1 MSAPRTS
8 GRAGADR
15 ADDDRHGADAA
26 RRGSR
31 RGTALRVAGLA
42 VVVVALIWVAATVR
56 LPELDDL
63 RERIEG
69 FGWWSWLAF
78 VAAYAVVALTPIPVT
93 IMALLGGLLFGVV
106 AGSLLSVV
114 GAVIGSVGAYWIA
127 RAIGRTTVMRLLG
140 RHARKLEDRLDE
152 SSGFAAVFTLRV
164 MPGMPYWPVNYGA
177 GALGVPSRV
186 FSIASLVASV
196 PGQVSLVS
204 IGAFIAAP
212 SFWSGAVV
220 VLAWGVVLG
229 FTIWAWRSWR
239 GKAEHSLPGEPDPS
253 DTAAG

>member
-1 MSAPRTS
+1 MSATRAP
-8 GRAGADR
+8 GRSDASRD
-15 ADDDRHGADAA
+15 GADAA

-31 RGTALRVAGLA
+31 HGTVLRVAALVA
-42 VVVVALIWVAATVR
+42 IAVALIWVAVTVR
-56 LPELDDL
+56 LPDLDAL

-69 FGWWSWLAF
+69 FGWWSGLVFA
-78 VAAYAVVALTPIPVT
+78 AAYAVVALTPIPVT
-93 IMALLGGLLFGVV
+93 IMALLGGLLFGIV

-114 GAVIGSVGAYWIA
+114 GAVIGSIGAYWIA

-140 RHARKLEDRLDE
+140 RHAEKLERRLDE
-152 SSGFAAVFTLRV
+152 RSGFAAVFTLRV

-220 VLAWGVVLG
+220 VIAWGIVLA

-239 GKAEHSLPGEPDPS
+239 GKSERSLPGEPDPS
-253 DTAAG
+253 VG

>member
-1 MSAPRTS
+1 MSATRAP
-8 GRAGADR
+8 GRSDAGRD
-15 ADDDRHGADAA
+15 GAQSVG
-26 RRGSR
+26 RGSR
-31 RGTALRVAGLA
+31 RGTILRIAALVA
-42 VVVVALIWVAATVR
+42 VVAAIIWVAATVR
-56 LPELDDL
+56 LPDLDDL
-63 RERIEG
+63 RAQIEG
-69 FGWWSWLAF
+69 FGWWSWLVF

-93 IMALLGGLLFGVV
+93 IMALVGGLLFGVL

-114 GAVIGSVGAYWIA
+114 GAVIGSIGAYWIA
-127 RAIGRTTVMRLLG
+127 RAVGRTTVMRLLG
-140 RHARKLEDRLDE
+140 RHAQKLEDRLDE

-212 SFWSGAVV
+212 SFWAGAVV
-220 VLAWGVVLG
+220 VIAWGVVLG

-253 DTAAG
+253 DTSAG

>member
-1 MSAPRTS
+1 MPATRDPGRS
-8 GRAGADR
+8 GT
-15 ADDDRHGADAA
+15 DAA

-31 RGTALRVAGLA
+31 HGTALRVAALVA
-42 VVVVALIWVAATVR
+42 VAVAIIWVAATVR
-56 LPELDDL
+56 LPDLDDL

-69 FGWWSWLAF
+69 FGWWSWLVF
-78 VAAYAVVALTPIPVT
+78 IAAYAVVALTPIPVT

-106 AGSLLSVV
+106 AGSLLSVI
-114 GAVIGSVGAYWIA
+114 GAVIGSIGAYWIA
-127 RAIGRTTVMRLLG
+127 RALGRTTIMRLLG
-140 RHARKLEDRLDE
+140 RHAEKLEDRLDE

-177 GALGVPSRV
+177 GALGVPSRM

-196 PGQVSLVS
+196 PGQVSLVA

-220 VLAWGVVLG
+220 VLSWAVVLG

-253 DTAAG
+253 DG

>member
-1 MSAPRTS
+1 MPTARAPGRS
-8 GRAGADR
+8 GTDAG
-15 ADDDRHGADAA
+15 
-26 RRGSR
+26 RGRSR
-31 RGTALRVAGLA
+31 RGAALRVAGLVA
-42 VVVVALIWVAATVR
+42 VVIALVCVATTVR
-56 LPELDDL
+56 LPDLDDL

-69 FGWWSWLAF
+69 FGWWSWLVF

-93 IMALLGGLLFGVV
+93 IMALVGGLLFGVV

-127 RAIGRTTVMRLLG
+127 RAVGRSTVMRLLG
-140 RHARKLEDRLDE
+140 RHAERLEDRLDE

-186 FSIASLVASV
+186 FSIASLIASV

-204 IGAFIAAP
+204 IGAFLAAP
-212 SFWSGAVV
+212 SFWSGAIVV
-220 VLAWGVVLG
+220 ASWAVVLG

-253 DTAAG
+253 DA

>member
-1 MSAPRTS
+1 MPAPRDPGRS
-8 GRAGADR
+8 GT
-15 ADDDRHGADAA
+15 DAA

-31 RGTALRVAGLA
+31 HGTVLRIAALVA
-42 VVVVALIWVAATVR
+42 VVVAIIWVAATVR
-56 LPELDDL
+56 LPDLDDL
-63 RERIEG
+63 RARIEG
-69 FGWWSWLAF
+69 FGWWSWLVF
-78 VAAYAVVALTPIPVT
+78 IAAYAVVALTPIPVT

-106 AGSLLSVV
+106 AGSLLSVI
-114 GAVIGSVGAYWIA
+114 GAVIGSIGAYWIA
-127 RAIGRTTVMRLLG
+127 RALGRTTIMRLLG
-140 RHARKLEDRLDE
+140 RHAEKLEDRLDE

-177 GALGVPSRV
+177 GALGVPSRM

-196 PGQVSLVS
+196 PGQVSLVA

-220 VLAWGVVLG
+220 LLSWAVVLG

-253 DTAAG
+253 DD